1 MSTKY
6 FALLTQLGADKLA
19 NAAALGTKIEITH
32 MAVGD
37 GGGKLPTP
45 DTKQTK
51 LINEKRR
58 AAINT
63 LSIDPKNTNQII
75 AEQVIPENEGGW
87 WIREIGLYDK
97 DGILI
102 AVGNC
107 AETYKPQLQEGSGRT
122 QTIRMILIVSSANAV
137 TLKVD
142 PSVILATREYVDDSI
157 KKHANSRNHPDAT
170 LKEKGFVILSSAVD
184 SNSETHAAT
193 PKAVKAAY
201 DLAKAADNNANGR
214 VPAGRKVN
222 GKALSADISL
232 NAGDVGAYSKG
243 ETDTKVGEAI
253 KQANAANANANT
265 RVPSTRKVNGK
276 VLSADIALNAG
287 DVGAYSKGETDN
299 KVGEAIKQANAANA
313 NANTR
318 VPSTR
323 KVNGKVL
330 SADIALN
337 AGDVGAYSKGE
348 TDTKVGE
355 AIKQANAANANANT
369 RVPSTRKVNGKVLS
383 ADIALNATDVGA
395 YNTAQTDAKV
405 NEAKALANT
414 ANQNAANANNNAN
427 TRLEKNKNGADV
439 TDKDAFNRNIGSG
452 RAFSGEVPIG
462 GGGSWTT
469 DEFIAWLKSKGA
481 FNHPYWMCKGTWAY
495 AHNKMITDTGCG
507 SIHLAGAV
515 VEVMG
520 IESVMTIRVTTAPTS
535 VNGCIENAQ
544 FTYGNHG
551 KDYHPSWRRDYN
563 TANKPTAGDVGAYS
577 KDETDVRVNEAK
589 AQANAANENANT
601 RLEKSKNGADI
612 PNKNEFVKNLGLIDT
627 VNLAKNSVPNSRK
640 INGKALT
647 GDVALSAEDVQ
658 GEPRFNTTIDLTR
671 LSSDRYYPV
680 WWRFPSNDGANS
692 WLTIHRWYAEDREK
706 EPFGKGV
713 THLAGLSLQIE
724 GGDVPWGGDAHYLNI
739 KRIRQTYRNTVKNI
753 RHGMMC
759 IARPIDGKYPLYQGA
774 KPGDIVT
781 CYTRSGC
788 YLRGG
793 LTYHVTSNFSGIH
806 YSREEGEIEVDNSLQ
821 SHNNF
826 EIKWTA
832 KSYAIDDPVLGKD
845 YDDVVTPY
853 AYDLVDILYPLGV
866 VVWFAQNKNPNSL
879 FPKTQWKYIGENKTI
894 RLANQNGSNVFA
906 VGGNDSITLTGAQI
920 PTHNHSFSA
929 TTSSFDY
936 GVKSTNSNGSHF
948 HDSGWGESNID
959 SARYG
964 VYDNTRGNTGSGDT
978 DRDNYKYKTS
988 TEGAH
993 THTVHIGAHTHSVS
1007 GTTGNTGGNSAINIT
1022 NSYVMLMGWYRTA

>member
-87 WIREIGLYDK
+87 WIREIGLFDK

-232 NAGDVGAYSKG
+232 NAGDVGAY
-243 ETDTKVGEAI
+243 
-253 KQANAANANANT
+253 
-265 RVPSTRKVNGK
+265 
-276 VLSADIALNAG
+276 
-287 DVGAYSKGETDN
+287 
-299 KVGEAIKQANAANA
+299 
-313 NANTR
+313 
-318 VPSTR
+318 
-323 KVNGKVL
+323 
-330 SADIALN
+330 
-337 AGDVGAYSKGE
+337 
-348 TDTKVGE
+348 
-355 AIKQANAANANANT
+355 
-369 RVPSTRKVNGKVLS
+369 
-383 ADIALNATDVGA
+383 
-395 YNTAQTDAKV
+395 NTAQTDAKV

-469 DEFIAWLKSKGA
+469 DEFIVWLKSKGA

-520 IESVMTIRVTTAPTS
+520 IENVMTIRVTTAPTS

-551 KDYHPSWRRDYN
+551 KDYYPSWRRDYN

-612 PNKNEFVKNLGLIDT
+612 PNKIEFVKNLGLT
-627 VNLAKNSVPNSRK
+627 
-640 INGKALT
+640 
-647 GDVALSAEDVQ
+647 E
-658 GEPRFNTTIDLTR
+658 
-671 LSSDRYYPV
+671 
-680 WWRFPSNDGANS
+680 
-692 WLTIHRWYAEDREK
+692 
-706 EPFGKGV
+706 
-713 THLAGLSLQIE
+713 
-724 GGDVPWGGDAHYLNI
+724 
-739 KRIRQTYRNTVKNI
+739 TVKL
-753 RHGMMC
+753 
-759 IARPIDGKYPLYQGA
+759 AAGA
-774 KPGDIVT
+774 LP
-781 CYTRSGC
+781 
-788 YLRGG
+788 
-793 LTYHVTSNFSGIH
+793 
-806 YSREEGEIEVDNSLQ
+806 
-821 SHNNF
+821 
-826 EIKWTA
+826 
-832 KSYAIDDPVLGKD
+832 
-845 YDDVVTPY
+845 
-853 AYDLVDILYPLGV
+853 
-866 VVWFAQNKNPNSL
+866 
-879 FPKTQWKYIGENKTI
+879 
-894 RLANQNGSNVFA
+894 
-906 VGGNDSITLTGAQI
+906 
-920 PTHNHSFSA
+920 
-929 TTSSFDY
+929 
-936 GVKSTNSNGSHF
+936 
-948 HDSGWGESNID
+948 
-959 SARYG
+959 
-964 VYDNTRGNTGSGDT
+964 
-978 DRDNYKYKTS
+978 
-988 TEGAH
+988 
-993 THTVHIGAHTHSVS
+993 
-1007 GTTGNTGGNSAINIT
+1007 
-1022 NSYVMLMGWYRTA
+1022 